1 MRKIKEMIE
10 KMLIMST
17 EDLKE
22 YCRKVEKN
30 DLIDINRELSSDLRW
45 NDSLSVGQWKNH
57 DRLNYYITIE
67 IDRR

>member
-1 MRKIKEMIE
+1 MRKIKEMVE
-10 KMLIMST
+10 KMLNMST

-30 DLIDINRELSSDLRW
+30 DLIDINRELLFDLRW
-45 NDSLSVGQWKNH
+45 NDSLSVEQWKNY

>member
-1 MRKIKEMIE
+1 MRKLKEMVE
-10 KMLIMST
+10 KMLNMST

-30 DLIDINRELSSDLRW
+30 DLIDINRQLLFDLRW
-45 NDSLSVGQWKNH
+45 NDSLSVEQWKNH

>member
-30 DLIDINRELSSDLRW
+30 DLIDINRQLLFDLRW
-45 NDSLSVGQWKNH
+45 NDSLSVEQWKNY
-57 DRLNYYITIE
+57 DRLNYYITMDL
-67 IDRR
+67 DRR

>member
-1 MRKIKEMIE
+1 MRKIKEMIG

-30 DLIDINRELSSDLRW
+30 DLIDINRQLLFDLRW
-45 NDSLSVGQWKNH
+45 NDSLSVEQWKNY
-57 DRLNYYITIE
+57 DRLNYYITMDL
-67 IDRR
+67 DRR

>member
-10 KMLIMST
+10 KMLNMST

-30 DLIDINRELSSDLRW
+30 DLIDINRQLLFDLHW
-45 NDSLSVGQWKNH
+45 NDSLSVEQWKNH
-57 DRLNYYITIE
+57 DRLNYYVTIE

>member
-1 MRKIKEMIE
+1 MRKIKEMVE
-10 KMLIMST
+10 KMLNMST

-30 DLIDINRELSSDLRW
+30 DLIDINRQLLFDLRW
-45 NDSLSVGQWKNH
+45 NDSLSVEQWKNH

>member
-1 MRKIKEMIE
+1 MRKIKEMVE
-10 KMLIMST
+10 KMLNMST

-30 DLIDINRELSSDLRW
+30 DLIDINRQLSFNLRW
-45 NDSLSVGQWKNH
+45 NDSLSVEQWKNY